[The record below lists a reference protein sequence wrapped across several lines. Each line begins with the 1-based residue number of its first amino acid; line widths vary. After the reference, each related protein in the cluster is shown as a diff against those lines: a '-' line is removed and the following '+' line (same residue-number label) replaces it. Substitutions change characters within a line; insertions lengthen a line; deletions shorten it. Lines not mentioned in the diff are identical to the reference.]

1 MIDYYIKF
9 VHMKTALGYWY
20 DCAGLLIWLHRV
32 TDMTALGYRYDCIG
46 LQIWLHRG
54 TDITA

>member
-9 VHMKTALGYWY
+9 VHMKTALGY
-20 DCAGLLIWLHRV
+20 
-32 TDMTALGYRYDCIG
+32 RYDCIG
-46 LQIWLHRG
+46 VQILLHRG